1 MKSESKAEDLFG
13 STLRNDIDKKM
24 RIKTFGISKK
34 QIKGKFFIVKQTE
47 HEVKCKEYG
56 EGL

>member
-24 RIKTFGISKK
+24 ELRPLGFQRNKSK
-34 QIKGKFFIVKQTE
+34 GSF
-47 HEVKCKEYG
+47 
-56 EGL
+56 L